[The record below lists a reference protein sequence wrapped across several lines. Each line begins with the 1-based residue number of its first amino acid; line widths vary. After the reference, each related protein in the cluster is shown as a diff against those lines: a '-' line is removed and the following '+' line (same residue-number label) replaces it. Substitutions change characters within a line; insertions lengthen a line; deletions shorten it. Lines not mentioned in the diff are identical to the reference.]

1 MHSELRSFAVQS
13 DVLEEGS
20 RKETEMTLTAPAMG
34 TSERSTR
41 YIGAD
46 RGRDAGS
53 RGESTTDEWE
63 QR

>member
-20 RKETEMTLTAPAMG
+20 RMETEMTLTARARG
-34 TSERSTR
+34 ASERSTR
-41 YIGAD
+41 SIGAD

-53 RGESTTDEWE
+53 WGESTASGWE